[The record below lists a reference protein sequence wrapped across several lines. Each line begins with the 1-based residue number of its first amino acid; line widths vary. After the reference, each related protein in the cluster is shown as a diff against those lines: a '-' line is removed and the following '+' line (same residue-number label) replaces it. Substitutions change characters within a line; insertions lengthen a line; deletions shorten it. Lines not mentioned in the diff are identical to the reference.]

1 MYSLLRKQVGTQV
14 PVSSVADYENDDTFV
29 EFGCQS
35 RCGAKSPAA
44 AHARQNAF
52 LLSQS
57 LRVSARVRLRHIE
70 YTVNAFGVKDLRE
83 KFR

>member
-14 PVSSVADYENDDTFV
+14 SVSSVADYENDDTFV
-29 EFGCQS
+29 EFGSQS
-35 RCGAKSPAA
+35 GCGAKGPAA
-44 AHARQNAF
+44 AHASQNAF

-57 LRVSARVRLRHIE
+57 LRVSACVRFRYVQ
-70 YTVNAFGVKDLRE
+70 YTVDAFGVKDLRE